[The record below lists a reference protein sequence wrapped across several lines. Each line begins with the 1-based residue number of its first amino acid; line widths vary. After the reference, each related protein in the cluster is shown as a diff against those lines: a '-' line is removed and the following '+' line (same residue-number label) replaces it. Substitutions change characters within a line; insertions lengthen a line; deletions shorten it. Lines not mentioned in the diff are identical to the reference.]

1 MIIAGR
7 QCEAIQT
14 ATREGSLD
22 CFVALLLAMSRA
34 PILRRLEDAIEPGTD
49 VHGPVQSRR
58 NVLEVGQEEIIM
70 APTILPVPTSGFRLG
85 PVELRRA
92 PLFCFA
98 LLTISCA
105 LASFAFACATPFAA
119 FAVVA
124 AAMLPLRPALLA
136 VTGAWFVNQA
146 IGFGVLH
153 YPIDTNTILWGFAIG
168 IAALIATVMS
178 AAILG
183 SLPRNRT
190 PLVLTFALI
199 SAYCTY
205 ELVIFAATS
214 FLGGAGSFTFAIV
227 ARLGSLSAL
236 WLLGLVAVCEVVRLQ
251 PLRRRAVS

>member
-1 MIIAGR
+1 
-7 QCEAIQT
+7 
-14 ATREGSLD
+14 
-22 CFVALLLAMSRA
+22 
-34 PILRRLEDAIEPGTD
+34 
-49 VHGPVQSRR
+49 
-58 NVLEVGQEEIIM
+58 
-70 APTILPVPTSGFRLG
+70 
-85 PVELRRA
+85 
-92 PLFCFA
+92 
-98 LLTISCA
+98 
-105 LASFAFACATPFAA
+105 
-119 FAVVA
+119 
-124 AAMLPLRPALLA
+124 MLPLRPALLA